1 MIRWSYLLIA
11 FVVYP
16 LERLWFFFRFSWLSR
31 MPHFFFVGF
40 LIDVARSCARS
51 VAAAENSG
59 NRFVG
64 PWENDWKRHNTGKA
78 KCLVVPWA
86 VRTDTGSLKTS
97 TFTEYRR
104 PSRPSMRNA
113 ELCGYKQSIE
123 RTGMM
128 TPSGMRESAALI
140 SYQAGLYFPLNVH
153 CSSQRCF
160 TCKLEKQENKL
171 SPGTTSGH
179 SSRLVR
185 NAWHRLQR

>member
-1 MIRWSYLLIA
+1 MQ
-11 FVVYP
+11 
-16 LERLWFFFRFSWLSR
+16 
-31 MPHFFFVGF
+31 HFFFVGF

-86 VRTDTGSLKTS
+86 VRTDTDSLKTS

-104 PSRPSMRNA
+104 PRRPSTRNA
-113 ELCGYKQSIE
+113 ELCGCKQSIG

-140 SYQAGLYFPLNVH
+140 SYQARLYFSLNVR
-153 CSSQRCF
+153 CSSQKCCF
-160 TCKLEKQENKL
+160 ICKLEKQESKL
-171 SPGTTSGH
+171 SRVTTSGY

-185 NAWHRLQR
+185 NGWHCLQR

>member
-1 MIRWSYLLIA
+1 MIVSFWLLVSFFYLT
-11 FVVYP
+11 VTD
-16 LERLWFFFRFSWLSR
+16 FFSRFSWFSR
-31 MPHFFFVGF
+31 MQHFFFVGF

-104 PSRPSMRNA
+104 PRRLSTRNA
-113 ELCGYKQSIE
+113 ELCGYKQSIG

-128 TPSGMRESAALI
+128 TPFGMRESAALI
-140 SYQAGLYFPLNVH
+140 SYQAGLYFPLNVY
-153 CSSQRCF
+153 CSSQRCSL
-160 TCKLEKQENKL
+160 TCKLEKRENKL
-171 SPGTTSGH
+171 GPGTASGY
-179 SSRLVR
+179 SGRLVR